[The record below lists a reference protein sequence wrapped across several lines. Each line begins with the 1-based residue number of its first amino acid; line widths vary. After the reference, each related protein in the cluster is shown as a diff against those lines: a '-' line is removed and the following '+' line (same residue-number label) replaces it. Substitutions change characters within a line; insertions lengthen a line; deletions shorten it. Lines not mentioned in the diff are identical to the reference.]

1 MPETIFSEFAPRV
14 RKSFSR
20 IARIVDTPNLLE
32 IQKQSFDRF
41 LQTGVEMEK
50 RENTGLQSVFTSVFP
65 IRDFNDTASLEFV
78 GYALE
83 QPKYDV
89 QEESSFFADHR
100 TMRPLVDGVISTEE
114 EIDPRL
120 AQGRLEDQSGYVL
133 TIPTEVVVVI
143 FFDKEMAL
151 GK

>member
-20 IARIVDTPNLLE
+20 IPRIVDTPNLLE

-50 RENTGLQSVFTSVFP
+50 RESTGLQSVFTSVFP

-83 QPKYDV
+83 QPKYDLARR
-89 QEESSFFADHR
+89 E
-100 TMRPLVDGVISTEE
+100 
-114 EIDPRL
+114 RL
-120 AQGRLEDQSGYVL
+120 FGGTRREH
-133 TIPTEVVVVI
+133 E
-143 FFDKEMAL
+143 
-151 GK
+151 